1 MSRNEQP
8 PEVHDDVL
16 DRALQSG
23 SAKPRPAYQRMEP
36 IKRMGRSDHFVT
48 GALHSRDPRSLHP
61 NLNEYRDGGMGGD
74 ENHSVVGYVPTHTL
88 AGMHGNETDREGI
101 DRHKQAL
108 LSGKGFTDPVMVEFD
123 HRNKRM
129 VLGEGNHRV
138 EAAKELGISH
148 VPTRVVR
155 SHLSDD
161 DMEYMHRKGGSPVDI
176 DPGPSP
182 FARHDDYWPS
192 DIHPSYLFRGVL

>member
-1 MSRNEQP
+1 
-8 PEVHDDVL
+8 
-16 DRALQSG
+16 
-23 SAKPRPAYQRMEP
+23 
-36 IKRMGRSDHFVT
+36 
-48 GALHSRDPRSLHP
+48 
-61 NLNEYRDGGMGGD
+61 
-74 ENHSVVGYVPTHTL
+74 
-88 AGMHGNETDREGI
+88 
-101 DRHKQAL
+101 
-108 LSGKGFTDPVMVEFD
+108 
-123 HRNKRM
+123 M